1 MCYLVG
7 ASLPLLILLTAS
19 PWLIGRGLSTGA
31 ILGGL
36 TYVLRGL
43 QPALGGLVHGL
54 GGSGLRFA
62 VTTSRI
68 LDAGGEPGPQ
78 PQRRRVATPT
88 DAGLVLSG
96 VTFRYGPQAEPVL
109 RDLDLVL
116 GEGCHLAVVGPSGA
130 GKSTL
135 AGLACGLLRPDA
147 GSIRLGD
154 VAVGELTRAQL
165 AAARVLIPQEAYVFG
180 DTIWANVTYLRHQAT
195 VAEVDRAVTAV
206 GAAALIQRLGGYAAL
221 LVPGAL
227 SAGER
232 QLIALVRAYLSP
244 APLAVLDEATC
255 HLDPAAERIVEEAFA
270 ERDGALIVI
279 AHRLSSA
286 LRARQILVLDPAT
299 ATLGD
304 HVTLAATCPLY
315 QDLLGYWQARPAD
328 QIQPAF

>member
-1 MCYLVG
+1 V
-7 ASLPLLILLTAS
+7 
-19 PWLIGRGLSTGA
+19 
-31 ILGGL
+31 
-36 TYVLRGL
+36 
-43 QPALGGLVHGL
+43 
-54 GGSGLRFA
+54 RFA
-62 VTTSRI
+62 VTVARI
-68 LDAGGEPGPQ
+68 LDAGGEAEPQ
-78 PQRRRVATPT
+78 PQRRRIAAP
-88 DAGLVLSG
+88 AGSELVLSG

-109 RDLDLVL
+109 RDLELVL
-116 GEGCHLAVVGPSGA
+116 GEGDHLAVVGPSGV

-147 GSIRLGD
+147 GTIRLGG
-154 VAVGELTRAQL
+154 APVGELTRAQL

-180 DTIWANVTYLRHQAT
+180 GSVWANLTYLRHRAA
-195 VAEVDRAVTAV
+195 VAEVDRAVVAV
-206 GAAALIQRLGGYAAL
+206 GAAALVRRLGGYGAV

-270 ERDGALIVI
+270 ERGGPLVVI

-286 LRARQILVLDPAT
+286 LRARQILVLDPVT

-315 QDLLGYWQARPAD
+315 QDLLGHWDGRPAD